1 MQLSPIERYALNFV
15 EATGEAWTA
24 ESLRLAEAEIE
35 AQKKEWEA
43 NRLATIH
50 KQEEELQKMEQLENE
65 GGDECESDDDV
76 LLTYSRDDAMN
87 QVNNRSNKYL
97 KSRTKR
103 TIVNKRLARVKE
115 QEVKKNVKVRQLPQ
129 SNRRKAISPPKRKTH
144 KRPVNISSS
153 MSKTANGRGQILKKR
168 KIDTTDRRVTRS
180 SPTKTSPN
188 KSSEKREVSSSSNSD
203 GDDEHESGNEEH
215 IIKNGEPERFS
226 NQSDDETTMTECSL
240 DVMLHDTT
248 TNSTNYNKSDSEN
261 LSSKENP
268 YSDYDEKDGDPLLK
282 NKINLLDVNSPRTR
296 SRGSVKINL
305 WTLDESP
312 ILPSRSVIHIKK
324 DSSQSEDIKDMAS
337 TPKNNKSKLLLSSSA
352 GSPKKKIVNSNGKHK
367 PPISTGNSSLI
378 DRWVVKT
385 PRTNSS
391 PSPITGRRVT
401 RLSSTFNNTS

>member
-1 MQLSPIERYALNFV
+1 MQLSPIERYALHFV

-43 NRLATIH
+43 NRLATIQ

-65 GGDECESDDDV
+65 GGDEYESDDDV
-76 LLTYSRDDAMN
+76 MLTYSREDAMN
-87 QVNNRSNKYL
+87 QVNN
-97 KSRTKR
+97 KSKSLISKAKK
-103 TIVNKRLARVKE
+103 TIINKRLARVKE
-115 QEVKKNVKVRQLPQ
+115 QEAKKDVKNRQLPPHIT
-129 SNRRKAISPPKRKTH
+129 RRKNISQSKRKTR
-144 KRPVNISSS
+144 KRPSNISPST
-153 MSKTANGRGQILKKR
+153 SKAANGRDPNFKKR
-168 KIDTTDRRVTRS
+168 KIDSNNRRITRS

-188 KSSEKREVSSSSNSD
+188 KNNAKKELVSSSNSD
-203 GDDEHESGNEEH
+203 GDDENESENEEKSF
-215 IIKNGEPERFS
+215 KNGEAGKFNS
-226 NQSDDETTMTECSL
+226 SDDETTITECSL

-268 YSDYDEKDGDPLLK
+268 YSDYDEKDDNPLPK
-282 NKINLLDVNSPRTR
+282 NKSNLLDVNSPRTR

-312 ILPSRSVIHIKK
+312 ILPSRSVIHNKK
-324 DSSQSEDIKDMAS
+324 DSSQNEEIKELAS
-337 TPKNNKSKLLLSSSA
+337 TPKNNKNKQILSNSA
-352 GSPKKKIVNSNGKHK
+352 GSPKKKVVNFNGKQK
-367 PPISTGNSSLI
+367 PPIPTGNSSLL

-385 PRTNSS
+385 PRTNLS
-391 PSPITGRRVT
+391 PSPVSGRRVT